1 MNNDITRGYK
11 NNYINTQKQSSA
23 NNMSPVKN
31 NCVTENGEKL
41 EQDNKTINE
50 ALGFL
55 GTMGLAQINM
65 DNPQSSIRHSV
76 EEILSDSENI
86 EQQVQFCDELV
97 KKGYKLEDAIQ
108 KTDDVFKILS
118 DKNTYK
124 D

>member
-23 NNMSPVKN
+23 NNVSPVKN
-31 NCVTENGEKL
+31 NCVTENGGKL

-97 KKGYKLEDAIQ
+97 KKGYKLEDDIK